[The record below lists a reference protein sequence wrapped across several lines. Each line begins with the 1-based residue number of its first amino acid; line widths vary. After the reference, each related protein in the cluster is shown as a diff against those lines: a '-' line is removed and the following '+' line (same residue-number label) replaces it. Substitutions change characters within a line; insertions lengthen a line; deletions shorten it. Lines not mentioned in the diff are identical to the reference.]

1 MNPTDSVLTT
11 LIFVAVLFASF
22 SAFLIFMIRKIQI
35 LMSAG
40 RQNRFRDVSKR
51 LSSVLKFFIGQGRI
65 LNPKYIG
72 AGIMHAVIF
81 WGFISVGINSIHFI
95 GRGFIDNWS
104 LPLFGPND
112 LLGHWYLP
120 FIDFFEVG
128 VLLMVLWAVVR
139 RVIIK
144 PKRITLS
151 ADAALIL
158 FLIGLLMV
166 TDLLIRGTEGTI
178 VQTSPLGDKFSILFA
193 GMAFESVKTI
203 FLISWWLHLVSLTF
217 FVAYLPVSKHFHVI
231 TSLFN
236 VYFRTLNYGALPM
249 LDIENAENYGV
260 SEIEQFS
267 WKDLLDIYTCTE
279 CGRCQDAC
287 PAFATD
293 KPLSPKV
300 VNEQMRDHLNEKA
313 SYINGAVEE
322 EWSGPSLV
330 GGIIAEDTIWA
341 CTMCKACEES
351 CPLFIDFIDRFVG
364 MRRHLVL
371 EKSSV
376 PAELNNTF
384 KNLETHGNP
393 WGLGASMREDWADGL
408 EVPIMSESQE
418 KFDVLYW
425 VGCAGALDDANKP
438 VSQSMVKILKEAGI
452 KFAILGKEET
462 CTGDA
467 ARRLGNEYLFQILAT
482 QNIETFEKYG
492 VKKII
497 TQCPHCF
504 NTFKNEYPQL
514 DGNYEVIHHTEFIAE
529 LLKEGK
535 IKPKE
540 GKELDLTYHDSC
552 YMGRHNGVY
561 DSPRDILK
569 SIPGVNLTEMPR
581 SRENGFCC
589 GAGGGRMWLEET
601 MPKVNQNRVDEAAS
615 VQAETVATGCPFCK
629 TMIRDGINETNR
641 SEEMKTKDIAQ
652 LIADSI

>member
-1 MNPTDSVLTT
+1 MNPTDNVLTT
-11 LIFVAVLFASF
+11 FIFVAVLFASV
-22 SAFLIFMIRKIQI
+22 SAFSVFMIRKIRI
-35 LMSAG
+35 LLSAG
-40 RQNRFRDVSKR
+40 KQNRFSDVLKR
-51 LSSVLKFFIGQGRI
+51 LSGVIKFFIGQGRI

-81 WGFISVGINSIHFI
+81 WGFISVGINSVHFI

-112 LLGHWYLP
+112 FLGHLYLP
-120 FIDFFEVG
+120 FIDVFEVG
-128 VLLMVLWAVVR
+128 VLLMVVWAAVR

-158 FLIGLLMV
+158 FLIGTLML
-166 TDLLIRGTEGTI
+166 TDLILRGTEGTI
-178 VQTSPLGDKFSILFA
+178 VQTSPLGDKLSLFFA
-193 GMAFESVKTI
+193 GMAADSVKNI

-260 SEIEQFS
+260 SKIEQFS

-300 VNEQMRDHLNEKA
+300 VNEQMREHLNDKA
-313 SYINGAVEE
+313 SYIGSSVEE
-322 EWSGPSLV
+322 EWDGPSLI
-330 GGIIAEDTIWA
+330 GGIIAEETIWA

-371 EKSSV
+371 EKSSF
-376 PAELNNTF
+376 PSELNNTF

-393 WGLGASMREDWADGL
+393 WGLGASMREEWASGL
-408 EVPIMSESQE
+408 EVPLMSETEE

-438 VSQSMVKILKEAGI
+438 VSRSMVKILKEAGI

-467 ARRLGNEYLFQILAT
+467 ARRLGNEYLFQLLAA

-514 DGNYEVIHHTEFIAE
+514 DGNYEVIHHTQFIAE

-540 GKELDLTYHDSC
+540 GKELELTYHDSC

-561 DSPRDILK
+561 DSPRDILN

-601 MPKVNQNRVDEAAS
+601 MPKVNQNRVEEAAS
-615 VQAETVATGCPFCK
+615 INADTVATGCPFCK

-641 SEEMKTKDIAQ
+641 SEEMKTQDIAQ
-652 LIADSI
+652 LIADSL

>member
-11 LIFVAVLFASF
+11 LLFVAVLFASL

-35 LMSAG
+35 LLSAG
-40 RQNRFRDVSKR
+40 RQNRFSDVSKR
-51 LSSVLKFFIGQGRI
+51 LSGVLKFFIGQGRI

-81 WGFISVGINSIHFI
+81 WGFISVGINSIHFV

-112 LLGHWYLP
+112 LLGYLYLP

-128 VLLMVLWAVVR
+128 VLLMVLWAAVR

-166 TDLLIRGTEGTI
+166 TDLLLRGTEGTI
-178 VQTSPLGDKFSILFA
+178 VQTSPLGDKLSILFA
-193 GMAFESVKTI
+193 GMAFESVKNI
-203 FLISWWLHLVSLTF
+203 FLISWWLHLISLTF

-300 VNEQMRDHLNEKA
+300 VNEQMRDHLNEKE
-313 SYINGAVEE
+313 SYINSGVEE

-371 EKSSV
+371 EKSSF
-376 PAELNNTF
+376 PPELNNTF

-393 WGLGASMREDWADGL
+393 WGLSASMREDWADGL
-408 EVPIMSESQE
+408 EVPLMSESQE

-462 CTGDA
+462 CTGDS
-467 ARRLGNEYLFQILAT
+467 ARRLGNEYLFQILAS

-514 DGNYEVIHHTEFIAE
+514 DGNYEVIHHTQFIAE

-540 GKELDLTYHDSC
+540 GKEIDLTYHDSC

-561 DSPRDILK
+561 DSPRDILN

-601 MPKVNQNRVDEAAS
+601 TPKVNQNRVDEAAS
-615 VQAETVATGCPFCK
+615 VQADTVATGCPFCK

-641 SEEMKTKDIAQ
+641 SEEMKTQDVAQ
-652 LIADSI
+652 LIAESL

>member
-1 MNPTDSVLTT
+1 MNPTDSITT
-11 LIFVAVLFASF
+11 ILIFVTVLFVSL
-22 SAFLIFMIRKIQI
+22 SAFLIFMIRKFQI
-35 LMSAG
+35 LLSAG
-40 RQNRFRDVSKR
+40 KENRFSDVSKR
-51 LSSVLKFFIGQGRI
+51 LSGIMKFFIGQGRI
-65 LNPKYIG
+65 LDPKYIG

-81 WGFISVGINSIHFI
+81 WGFISVGINSVHFI

-112 LLGHWYLP
+112 FLGQLYLP
-120 FIDFFEVG
+120 FIDVFEVA
-128 VLLMVLWAVVR
+128 VLLMVVWAAVR
-139 RVIIK
+139 RIIIK
-144 PKRITLS
+144 PKRVTLS

-158 FLIGLLMV
+158 FLIGALMV
-166 TDLLIRGTEGTI
+166 TDLLLRGTEGTI
-178 VQTSPLGDKFSILFA
+178 VQTSPLGDKFSLFFA
-193 GMAFESVKTI
+193 GMATDSVKNI
-203 FLISWWLHLVSLTF
+203 FLISWWVHLVSLMF
-217 FVAYLPVSKHFHVI
+217 FIAYLPISKHFHVI

-236 VYFRTLNYGALPM
+236 VYFRRLNYGALPM

-287 PAFATD
+287 PAFVTD

-300 VNEQMRDHLNEKA
+300 VNEQMREHLNDKA
-313 SYINGAVEE
+313 SYIGSSVKE
-322 EWSGPSLV
+322 EWSGPTLV
-330 GGIIAEDTIWA
+330 GDIIAEETIWA
-341 CTMCKACEES
+341 CTMCKACEEA

-364 MRRHLVL
+364 MRRHMVL
-371 EKSSV
+371 EKSSF
-376 PAELNNTF
+376 PPELNNTF

-393 WGLGASMREDWADGL
+393 WGLSASMREGWAEGL
-408 EVPIMSESQE
+408 DVPLISDSEE

-438 VSQSMVKILKEAGI
+438 VSRSMVKIFKEAGV

-467 ARRLGNEYLFQILAT
+467 ARRLGNEYLFQVLAS

-514 DGNYEVIHHTEFIAE
+514 DGNYEVLHHTEYIAE
-529 LLKEGK
+529 LIKEGK

-561 DSPRDILK
+561 DSPRDILN

-615 VQAETVATGCPFCK
+615 VKAETVATGCPFCK

-641 SEEMKTKDIAQ
+641 AEEMKTADIAQ
-652 LIADSI
+652 LVADSL

>member
-11 LIFVAVLFASF
+11 LLFVAVLFASF
-22 SAFLIFMIRKIQI
+22 RAFLIFMIRKIQI

-40 RQNRFRDVSKR
+40 RQNRFSDVSKR
-51 LSSVLKFFIGQGRI
+51 LSGVLKFFIGQGRI

-81 WGFISVGINSIHFI
+81 WGFISVGINSIHFV

-112 LLGHWYLP
+112 LLGYLYLP

-128 VLLMVLWAVVR
+128 VLLMVLWAAVR

-166 TDLLIRGTEGTI
+166 TDLLLRGTEGTM
-178 VQTSPLGDKFSILFA
+178 VQTSPLGDKLSILFA
-193 GMAFESVKTI
+193 GMAFESVKNI
-203 FLISWWLHLVSLTF
+203 FLISWWLHLISLTF

-300 VNEQMRDHLNEKA
+300 VNEQMRDHLNEKE
-313 SYINGAVEE
+313 SYINSGVEE

-330 GGIIAEDTIWA
+330 GGIIAEETIWA

-371 EKSSV
+371 EKSSF
-376 PAELNNTF
+376 PPELNNTF

-393 WGLGASMREDWADGL
+393 WGLSASMREDWADGL
-408 EVPIMSESQE
+408 EVPLMRESQE

-462 CTGDA
+462 CTGDS
-467 ARRLGNEYLFQILAT
+467 ARRLGNEYLFQILAS

-514 DGNYEVIHHTEFIAE
+514 DGNYEVIHHTQFIAE

-540 GKELDLTYHDSC
+540 GKEIDLTYHDSC

-561 DSPRDILK
+561 DSPRDILN

-601 MPKVNQNRVDEAAS
+601 TPKVNQNRVDEAAS
-615 VQAETVATGCPFCK
+615 VQADTVATGCPFCK

-641 SEEMKTKDIAQ
+641 SEEMKTQDVAQ
-652 LIADSI
+652 LIAESL

>member
-11 LIFVAVLFASF
+11 LLFVAVLFASF

-35 LMSAG
+35 LLSAG
-40 RQNRFRDVSKR
+40 RQNRFSDVSKR
-51 LSSVLKFFIGQGRI
+51 LSGVLKFFIGQGRI

-81 WGFISVGINSIHFI
+81 WGFISVGINSIHFV

-112 LLGHWYLP
+112 LLGYLYLP

-128 VLLMVLWAVVR
+128 VLLMVLWAAVR

-166 TDLLIRGTEGTI
+166 TDLLLRGTEGTM
-178 VQTSPLGDKFSILFA
+178 VQTSPLGDKLSILFA
-193 GMAFESVKTI
+193 GMAFESVKNI
-203 FLISWWLHLVSLTF
+203 FLISWWLHLISLTF

-300 VNEQMRDHLNEKA
+300 VNEQMRDHLNEKE
-313 SYINGAVEE
+313 SYINSGVEE

-330 GGIIAEDTIWA
+330 GGIIAEATIWA

-371 EKSSV
+371 EKSSF
-376 PAELNNTF
+376 PPELNNTF

-393 WGLGASMREDWADGL
+393 WGLSASMREDWADGL
-408 EVPIMSESQE
+408 EVPLMSESQE

-462 CTGDA
+462 CTGDS
-467 ARRLGNEYLFQILAT
+467 ARRLGNEYLFQILAS

-514 DGNYEVIHHTEFIAE
+514 DGNYEVIHHTQFIAE
-529 LLKEGK
+529 LLREGK

-540 GKELDLTYHDSC
+540 GKEIDLTYHDSC

-561 DSPRDILK
+561 DSPRDILN

-601 MPKVNQNRVDEAAS
+601 SPKVNQNRVDEAAS
-615 VQAETVATGCPFCK
+615 VQADTVATGCPFCK

-641 SEEMKTKDIAQ
+641 SEEMKTQDVAQ
-652 LIADSI
+652 LIAESL

>member
-11 LIFVAVLFASF
+11 LLFVAVLFASF
-22 SAFLIFMIRKIQI
+22 SAFLIFMIRKIRI
-35 LMSAG
+35 LLSAG
-40 RQNRFRDVSKR
+40 RQNRFSDVSKR
-51 LSSVLKFFIGQGRI
+51 LSGVLKFFIGQGRI

-81 WGFISVGINSIHFI
+81 WGFISVGINSIHFV

-112 LLGHWYLP
+112 LLGYLYLP

-128 VLLMVLWAVVR
+128 VLLMVLWAAVR

-166 TDLLIRGTEGTI
+166 TDLLLRGTEGTI
-178 VQTSPLGDKFSILFA
+178 VQTSPLGDKLSILFD
-193 GMAFESVKTI
+193 GMAFESVKNI

-300 VNEQMRDHLNEKA
+300 VNEQMRDHLNEKE
-313 SYINGAVEE
+313 SYINSGVEE

-330 GGIIAEDTIWA
+330 GGIIAEATIWA

-371 EKSSV
+371 EKSSF
-376 PAELNNTF
+376 PPELNNTF

-393 WGLGASMREDWADGL
+393 WGLSASMREDWADGL
-408 EVPIMSESQE
+408 EVPLMSESQE

-462 CTGDA
+462 CTGDS
-467 ARRLGNEYLFQILAT
+467 ARRLGNEYLFQILAS

-514 DGNYEVIHHTEFIAE
+514 DGNYEVIHHTQFIAE

-540 GKELDLTYHDSC
+540 GKEIDLTYHDSC

-561 DSPRDILK
+561 DSPRDILN

-601 MPKVNQNRVDEAAS
+601 TPKVNQNRVDEAAS
-615 VQAETVATGCPFCK
+615 VQADTVATGCPFCK

-641 SEEMKTKDIAQ
+641 SEEMKTQDVAQ
-652 LIADSI
+652 LIAESL

>member
-11 LIFVAVLFASF
+11 LLFVAVLFASF

-35 LMSAG
+35 LLSAG
-40 RQNRFRDVSKR
+40 RQNRFSDISKR
-51 LSSVLKFFIGQGRI
+51 LSGVLKFFIGQGRI

-81 WGFISVGINSIHFI
+81 WGFISVGINSIHFV

-112 LLGHWYLP
+112 LLGYLYLP

-128 VLLMVLWAVVR
+128 VLLMVLWAAVR

-166 TDLLIRGTEGTI
+166 TDLLLRGTEGTI
-178 VQTSPLGDKFSILFA
+178 VQTSPLGDKLSILFA
-193 GMAFESVKTI
+193 GMAFESVKNI
-203 FLISWWLHLVSLTF
+203 FLISWWLHLISLTF

-300 VNEQMRDHLNEKA
+300 VNEQMRDHLNDKA
-313 SYINGAVEE
+313 SYINSGVEE

-330 GGIIAEDTIWA
+330 GGIIAEATIWA

-371 EKSSV
+371 EKSSF
-376 PAELNNTF
+376 PPELNNTF

-393 WGLGASMREDWADGL
+393 WGLSASMREDWADGL
-408 EVPIMSESQE
+408 EVPLMSESQE

-462 CTGDA
+462 CTGDS
-467 ARRLGNEYLFQILAT
+467 ARRLGNEYLFQILAS

-514 DGNYEVIHHTEFIAE
+514 DGNYEVIHHTQFIAE

-540 GKELDLTYHDSC
+540 GKEIDLTYHDSC

-561 DSPRDILK
+561 DSPRDILN

-601 MPKVNQNRVDEAAS
+601 TPKVNQNRVDEAAS
-615 VQAETVATGCPFCK
+615 VQADTVATGCPFCK

-641 SEEMKTKDIAQ
+641 SEEMKTQDVAQ
-652 LIADSI
+652 LIAESL

>member
-11 LIFVAVLFASF
+11 LLFVAVLFASF

-35 LMSAG
+35 LLSAG
-40 RQNRFRDVSKR
+40 RQNRFSDVSKR
-51 LSSVLKFFIGQGRI
+51 LSGVLKFFIGQGRI

-81 WGFISVGINSIHFI
+81 WGFISVGINSIHFV

-112 LLGHWYLP
+112 LLGYLYLP

-128 VLLMVLWAVVR
+128 VLLMVLWAAVR

-166 TDLLIRGTEGTI
+166 TDLLLRGTEGTI

-193 GMAFESVKTI
+193 GMAFESVKNI
-203 FLISWWLHLVSLTF
+203 FLISWWLHLISLTF

-300 VNEQMRDHLNEKA
+300 VNEQMRDHLNDKA
-313 SYINGAVEE
+313 SYINSGVEE

-330 GGIIAEDTIWA
+330 GGIIAEETIWA

-371 EKSSV
+371 EKSSF
-376 PAELNNTF
+376 PPELNNTF

-393 WGLGASMREDWADGL
+393 WGLSASMREDWADGL
-408 EVPIMSESQE
+408 EVPLMSESQE

-462 CTGDA
+462 CTGDS
-467 ARRLGNEYLFQILAT
+467 ARRLGNEYLFQILAS

-514 DGNYEVIHHTEFIAE
+514 DGNYEVIHHTQFIAE

-540 GKELDLTYHDSC
+540 GKEIDLTYHDSC

-561 DSPRDILK
+561 DSPRDILN

-601 MPKVNQNRVDEAAS
+601 TPKVNQNRVDEAAS
-615 VQAETVATGCPFCK
+615 VQADTVATGCPFCK

-641 SEEMKTKDIAQ
+641 SEEMKTQDVAQ
-652 LIADSI
+652 LIAESL

>member
-11 LIFVAVLFASF
+11 LIFVTVLFASI
-22 SAFLIFMIRKIQI
+22 SAFLVFMIRKIQI
-35 LMSAG
+35 LLSAG
-40 RQNRFRDVSKR
+40 KQNRFSDVSKR
-51 LSSVLKFFIGQGRI
+51 LSGVIKFFIGQGRI
-65 LNPKYIG
+65 LDPKYIG

-81 WGFISVGINSIHFI
+81 WGFISVGINSVHFI
-95 GRGFIDNWS
+95 VRGFIDNWN

-112 LLGHWYLP
+112 FLGYLYLP
-120 FIDFFEVG
+120 FIDVFEVG
-128 VLLMVLWAVVR
+128 VLLMVVWAGVR

-151 ADAALIL
+151 TDAALIL
-158 FLIGLLMV
+158 FLIGVLMV
-166 TDLLIRGTEGTI
+166 TDLLLRGTEGTM
-178 VQTSPLGDKFSILFA
+178 VQTSPLGDKLSLYFA
-193 GMAFESVKTI
+193 AMAPDSVKNI

-217 FVAYLPVSKHFHVI
+217 FMAYLPVSKHFHVI

-236 VYFRTLNYGALPM
+236 VYFRRLNYGALPM

-287 PAFATD
+287 PAFATN

-300 VNEQMRDHLNEKA
+300 VNEQMREHLNDKA
-313 SYINGAVEE
+313 SYIGSSVEE

-330 GGIIAEDTIWA
+330 GGIIAEETIWA
-341 CTMCKACEES
+341 CTMCKACEEA

-364 MRRHLVL
+364 MRRHMVL
-371 EKSSV
+371 EKSSF
-376 PAELNNTF
+376 PPELTNTF

-393 WGLGASMREDWADGL
+393 WGLGASMRENWASGL
-408 EVPIMSESQE
+408 EVPLMRESQQ

-467 ARRLGNEYLFQILAT
+467 ARRLGNEYLFQVLAA

-504 NTFKNEYPQL
+504 NTIKNEYPQL
-514 DGNYEVIHHTEFIAE
+514 AGNYEVIHHTEYIAE
-529 LLKEGK
+529 LIKEGK
-535 IKPKE
+535 IKPKD
-540 GKELDLTYHDSC
+540 GSDLNLTYHDSC

-561 DSPRDILK
+561 DSPRDALRA
-569 SIPGVNLTEMPR
+569 IPGVTLTEMPR

-615 VQAETVATGCPFCK
+615 IEAGTVATGCPFCK

-641 SEEMKTKDIAQ
+641 AEEMKTADIAQ
-652 LIADSI
+652 LIADSL

>member
-35 LMSAG
+35 LLSAG
-40 RQNRFRDVSKR
+40 KQNRFSDVPKR
-51 LSSVLKFFIGQGRI
+51 LSGVLKFFIGQGRI

-112 LLGHWYLP
+112 FLGYLYLP

-128 VLLMVLWAVVR
+128 VLLMVLWAAVR

-166 TDLLIRGTEGTI
+166 TDLLLRGTEGTI
-178 VQTSPLGDKFSILFA
+178 AQTSPLGDKFSLLFA
-193 GMAFESVKTI
+193 GMAFESVKNI

-300 VNEQMRDHLNEKA
+300 VNEQMRDHLNEKE
-313 SYINGAVEE
+313 SYINSGVEE

-330 GGIIAEDTIWA
+330 GGIIAEATIWA

-371 EKSSV
+371 EKSSF
-376 PAELNNTF
+376 PPELNNTF

-393 WGLGASMREDWADGL
+393 WGLSASMREDWADGL
-408 EVPIMSESQE
+408 EVPLISESQE

-467 ARRLGNEYLFQILAT
+467 ARRLGNEYLFQILAS

-514 DGNYEVIHHTEFIAE
+514 DGNYEVIHHTQFIAE

-540 GKELDLTYHDSC
+540 GKEIDLTYHDSC

-561 DSPRDILK
+561 DSPRDILN

-601 MPKVNQNRVDEAAS
+601 TPKVNQNRVDEAAS
-615 VQAETVATGCPFCK
+615 VQADTVATGCPFCK

-641 SEEMKTKDIAQ
+641 SEEMKTQDVAQ
-652 LIADSI
+652 LIAESL